1 MSSLALNSI
10 EPNSKSLPVV
20 DRFVNIALQL
30 HNPNFTSKFM
40 TNRLASE
47 VNLAYGIGSDKVN
60 VIYNLLKDKEF
71 MMKF

>member
-40 TNRLASE
+40 ANRLASE

>member
-10 EPNSKSLPVV
+10 DPNSKSLPVV

-47 VNLAYGIGSDKVN
+47 VNLAYDIGSDKVN